1 MPAIARSLGLLA
13 SLAIGGFAADV
24 HDQVVDLFA
33 SMAAALTAVN
43 APQFMAAFDKNM
55 SGYDK
60 LKDQVDALVNQ
71 AEISSSVEPL
81 KDEGDDSKRT
91 VELDWYMEIRS
102 VAQDGPIA
110 RRREIVTCELRK
122 EGKRWKIVSL
132 KPVEFFA
139 PAKFE

>member
-1 MPAIARSLGLLA
+1 
-13 SLAIGGFAADV
+13 
-24 HDQVVDLFA
+24 
-33 SMAAALTAVN
+33 MAAALTAVN

-55 SGYDK
+55 SGYEK

-71 AEISSSVEPL
+71 AEIASSVEPL
-81 KDEGDDSKRT
+81 KDDGDDAKRT

-102 VAQDGPIA
+102 VAQDGPIV

-122 EGKRWKIVSL
+122 QGKRWKIVSL